1 VGSWFDELTTSEK
14 YFESEVD
21 MTAPTYDTIRAD
33 LLQLMRQLRDDWNW
47 SGEIGDSTGIFREL
61 GFESIDLVALGSM
74 LEEHFNRTL
83 PFAEFLTK
91 AREDRVED
99 ITIGAMVAFL
109 VANLTQPDVQPV

>member
-1 VGSWFDELTTSEK
+1 MSRLTS
-14 YFESEVD
+14 
-21 MTAPTYDTIRAD
+21 DTIRAD
-33 LLQLMRQLRDDWNW
+33 LLHIMKQLRDDWDWTN
-47 SGEIGDSTGIFREL
+47 EIDDRTGIFREL

-99 ITIGAMVAFL
+99 ITVGAMLTFL
-109 VANLTQPDVQPV
+109 VANLTQPDVQLA

>member
-1 VGSWFDELTTSEK
+1 MSPL
-14 YFESEVD
+14 
-21 MTAPTYDTIRAD
+21 TYDTIRAD
-33 LLQLMRQLRDDWNW
+33 LLHIMRQLRDDWHW
-47 SGEIGDSTGIFREL
+47 SGDIDDRTGIFREL

-99 ITIGAMVAFL
+99 ITIGAMLSFL
-109 VANLTQPDVQPV
+109 VANLAQPDVQPA